1 MGKRCASLNVQTHP
15 LPRGGTDLFGHGKS
29 VFQARDRERLRGTDK
44 NVCPT
49 PLVKKKFSAKG
60 FLGLHLVAGILVFA
74 TMTLTLAEISEDIIK
89 HEPLTVADAQL
100 STFLHAHGSPFLTSV
115 MFVATSFGSTVTVTC
130 ISVALGLYLLWRRR
144 FFWFAVLVSSVAGG
158 ALLNRLLKYAFHRP
172 RPHFDD
178 PILRLT
184 SYSFPSG
191 HTMIATVLYGALA
204 AYLLART
211 PDSGR
216 RFIIIVSASFLIAL
230 VGFSR
235 IYLGAHYLSD
245 VLAAMAEGLAWLSLC
260 LTVVYSVW
268 QRRTTG

>member
-1 MGKRCASLNVQTHP
+1 MV
-15 LPRGGTDLFGHGKS
+15 
-29 VFQARDRERLRGTDK
+29 ARNLEINPTDK

-74 TMTLTLAEISEDIIK
+74 TMTLTLAEISEDVVK

-100 STFLHAHGSPFLTSV
+100 STWLHLRGSPFLTDA
-115 MFVATSFGSTVTVTC
+115 MFVATSFGSTLTVTC

-144 FFWFAVLVSSVAGG
+144 LFWFTALVSSVVGG
-158 ALLNRLLKYAFHRP
+158 VLLNRFLKYAFHRP

-178 PILRLT
+178 PILTLT

-191 HTMIATVLYGALA
+191 HTMMATVLYGMVA
-204 AYLLART
+204 AYLFART
-211 PDSGR
+211 PDWR
-216 RFIIIVSASFLIAL
+216 RRVLIVFSASLLIAL

-245 VLAAMAEGLAWLSLC
+245 VLGAMAEGLAWLSLC
-260 LTVVYSVW
+260 LTVVYSIW
-268 QRRTTG
+268 RQRKNRRPL